1 MLLEVE
7 DLVAG
12 YGKRPVLYGISLL
25 VDKGEKVT
33 LIGHNGAGKSTTLK
47 TILGILK
54 PKGGRVIYK
63 GQDISKKTAAE
74 NVKDGITLVPQGRAI
89 FSELSVRDNLKLG
102 GYTTVDENV
111 FRERLETIYALFPVL
126 KERTSQQAG
135 TLSGGEQRMLSV
147 GIAMMQGPQLLLLD
161 EPSFGLAPVLVD
173 ELMETFVN
181 INKQGISIL
190 LVEQNVKA
198 ALNFAER
205 AYVIRN
211 GRIILT
217 DVAQEIASAK
227 NLWDL
232 F

>member
-211 GRIILT
+211 GRIILA